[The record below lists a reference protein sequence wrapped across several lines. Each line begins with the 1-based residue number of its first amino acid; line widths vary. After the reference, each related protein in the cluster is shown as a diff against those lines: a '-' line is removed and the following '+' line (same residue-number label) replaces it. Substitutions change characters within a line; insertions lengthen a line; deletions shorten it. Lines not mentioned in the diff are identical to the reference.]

1 MGLAG
6 ANSAASEGKLQ
17 WPTRREQTCWRLS
30 EMTTIGRDLTG
41 KQGMNTAIAIAI
53 AIAHA
58 GRRDLLD
65 AEKPGLAL

>member
-1 MGLAG
+1 
-6 ANSAASEGKLQ
+6 
-17 WPTRREQTCWRLS
+17 
-30 EMTTIGRDLTG
+30 MTTIGRDLTG
-41 KQGMNTAIAIAI
+41 KQGMNTAIAIAIAI